1 LAWKCLYFTIFEGS
15 SCWLRNYR
23 REGIVFYPVEDNIPS
38 SSGFH
43 CCYEKS
49 DVNLTVLFFSLAPF
63 MMLSLSSLSCSFTTV
78 NPDVYFFLFIL
89 VGIFWVSWIWGYI
102 CLCISIY
109 LFDRFD
115 TLHFVNLRHTACY
128 FDTFTYCDCCC
139 SSIYWHYIIVAL
151 HCCLYLLYC
160 AVDFYGLFTAPCRFV
175 LLNNINLISPLPHFY

>member
-128 FDTFTYCDCCC
+128 FDTFIYCNMTAMEAIFIT
-139 SSIYWHYIIVAL
+139 SHHYSTILLSIYIIL
-151 HCCLYLLYC
+151 CI
-160 AVDFYGLFTAPCRFV
+160 R
-175 LLNNINLISPLPHFY
+175 PLWPICYSLQVYTLKHH